1 MQARVARYEVSPERC
16 DDAVEAFLGSAR
28 DIIEMDGF
36 QSGYLLVNSET
47 GETVTVTFWE
57 SQATADAS
65 ATRAASLR
73 RRAIAAVE
81 GDVSSVQGFDVV
93 RNFGD

>member
-16 DDAVEAFLGSAR
+16 DDAVEVFLASAK
-28 DIIEMDGF
+28 DIIGMDGF
-36 QSGYLLVNSET
+36 QSGYILVNSET
-47 GETVTVTFWE
+47 GETMTVTFWE

-65 ATRAASLR
+65 ATRAAVLR

-81 GDVSSVQGFDVV
+81 GDVASVQGFDVV